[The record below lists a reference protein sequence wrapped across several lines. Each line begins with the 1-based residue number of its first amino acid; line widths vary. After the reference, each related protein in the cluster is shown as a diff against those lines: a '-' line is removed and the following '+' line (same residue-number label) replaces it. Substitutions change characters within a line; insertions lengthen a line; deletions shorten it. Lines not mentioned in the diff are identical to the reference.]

1 MKKRSGFFITMAVLF
16 ILLFVLQIQL
26 PKPFVWQPSYNHL
39 DRQPFG
45 CYVFDSVLKVSLPK
59 GYHVTRLTSYQL
71 DKQYKNQQIAVLAQ
85 IDFSPASVLDIA
97 HLENIAKR
105 GGKVMIVS
113 SYEFVND
120 SLDTKKYV
128 SSRVVFSGSNYFSL
142 RFVTRAIKERDSL
155 LYDTLYWR
163 KYDTAYSARPFKMY
177 RELLSGSV
185 RVDSIPHQVLS
196 YHMMMETYEPEED
209 SLYVGEHT
217 LDSVELDKGGYMV
230 HEYAMEKVPTAVV
243 VPCGKGEM
251 IYACCPLL
259 FTNYGILD
267 PEISTYL
274 FRLMSQM
281 SDLPVYRTEAYLSKN
296 QVPGVNDSPF
306 REFLKR
312 PPLRWALY
320 LAMIG
325 ILLFVI
331 FSARRRQRVI
341 PVMAKPGN
349 KSLEF
354 VKLIGTLY
362 YQRHDNRDLV
372 EKKFRY
378 FAEEVRRKI
387 GVDVGDVNHD
397 DEECQNLASR
407 TGMDFQKVREC
418 IRQVR
423 LVIHLEGNITTEQM
437 RLLIDEMDAIL
448 ERL

>member
-1 MKKRSGFFITMAVLF
+1 MKNSRGFIIAMAVLF
-16 ILLFVLQIQL
+16 SLLFVLQIQL

-45 CYVFDSVLKVSLPK
+45 CYVFDSVLKESLPR

-71 DKQYKNQQIAVLAQ
+71 DKQNKDKQIAVLAQ
-85 IDFSPASVLDIA
+85 IDFEPAKPLDIF

-120 SLDTKKYV
+120 SLDKKKYV
-128 SSRVVFSGSNYFSL
+128 SSHIDFRGSNYFSL
-142 RFVTRAIKERDSL
+142 RFITRAIKERDPL
-155 LYDTLYWR
+155 LFDTLYWR

-185 RVDSIPHQVLS
+185 YVDSIPHQVLS
-196 YHMMMETYEPEED
+196 YHTMKKTP
-209 SLYVGEHT
+209 V
-217 LDSVELDKGGYMV
+217 V
-230 HEYAMEKVPTAVV
+230 VV
-243 VPCGKGEM
+243 VPCGKGEI
-251 IYACCPLL
+251 IYANCPLL
-259 FTNYGILD
+259 FTNYGILNK
-267 PEISTYL
+267 ETSTFL
-274 FRLMSQM
+274 FRLMSQI
-281 SDLPVYRTEAYLSKN
+281 SDLPVYRTEAYLSKK
-296 QVPGVNDSPF
+296 QVQGVNDSPF

-312 PPLRWALY
+312 PPLRWAIY
-320 LAMIG
+320 LSMIG
-325 ILLFVI
+325 VILFMI

-341 PVMAKPGN
+341 PIVTKPGN

-362 YQRHDNRDLV
+362 YQQHDNRDLV
-372 EKKFRY
+372 EKKFRF

-397 DEECQNLASR
+397 DDECRILASR
-407 TGMDFQKVREC
+407 TGMDFQKVRGC
-418 IRQVR
+418 IRQIR
-423 LVIHLEGNITTEQM
+423 LVIHLEGNITTMQM
-437 RLLIDEMDAIL
+437 RQLIDEMDDIL

>member
-1 MKKRSGFFITMAVLF
+1 MKNSRGFIIAMAVLF
-16 ILLFVLQIQL
+16 SLLFVLQIQL

-45 CYVFDSVLKVSLPK
+45 CYVFDSVLKESLPR

-71 DKQYKNQQIAVLAQ
+71 DKQNKDKQIAVLAQ
-85 IDFSPASVLDIA
+85 IDFEPAKPLDIF

-120 SLDTKKYV
+120 SLDKKKYV
-128 SSRVVFSGSNYFSL
+128 SSHIDFRGSNYFSL
-142 RFVTRAIKERDSL
+142 RFITRAIKERDPL
-155 LYDTLYWR
+155 LFDTLYWR
-163 KYDTAYSARPFKMY
+163 KYDAAYSARPFKMY

-185 RVDSIPHQVLS
+185 YVDSIPHQVLA
-196 YHMMMETYEPEED
+196 YHMVMEQYEPEED

-217 LDSVELDKGGYMV
+217 VDSVELEKGGFMV
-230 HEYAMEKVPTAVV
+230 HEYAKKKAPVVVV
-243 VPCGKGEM
+243 VPCGKGEI
-251 IYACCPLL
+251 IYANCPLL
-259 FTNYGILD
+259 FTNYGILNK
-267 PEISTYL
+267 ETSTYL
-274 FRLMSQM
+274 FRLMSQI
-281 SDLPVYRTEAYLSKN
+281 SDLPVYRTEAYLSKK
-296 QVPGVNDSPF
+296 QVQGVNDSPF

-312 PPLRWALY
+312 PPLRWAIY
-320 LAMIG
+320 LSMIG
-325 ILLFVI
+325 VILFMI

-341 PVMAKPGN
+341 PIVAKPGN

-372 EKKFRY
+372 EKKFRF

-397 DEECQNLASR
+397 DEECRILASR
-407 TGMDFQKVREC
+407 TGMDFLKVREC
-418 IRQVR
+418 IRQIR
-423 LVIHLEGNITTEQM
+423 LVIHLEGNITTMQM
-437 RLLIDEMDAIL
+437 HLLVDEMDAIL

>member
-1 MKKRSGFFITMAVLF
+1 MKNSRGFIIAMAVLF
-16 ILLFVLQIQL
+16 SLLFVLQIQL

-45 CYVFDSVLKVSLPK
+45 CYVFDSVLKESLPR

-71 DKQYKNQQIAVLAQ
+71 DKQNKDKQIAVLAQ
-85 IDFSPASVLDIA
+85 IDFEPAKPLDIF

-120 SLDTKKYV
+120 SLDKKKYV
-128 SSRVVFSGSNYFSL
+128 SSHIDFRGSNYFSL
-142 RFVTRAIKERDSL
+142 RFITRAIKERDPL
-155 LYDTLYWR
+155 LFDTLYWR

-185 RVDSIPHQVLS
+185 YVDSIPHQVLS
-196 YHMMMETYEPEED
+196 YHTMKKTP
-209 SLYVGEHT
+209 V
-217 LDSVELDKGGYMV
+217 V
-230 HEYAMEKVPTAVV
+230 VV
-243 VPCGKGEM
+243 VPCGKGEI
-251 IYACCPLL
+251 IYANCPLL
-259 FTNYGILD
+259 FTNYGILNK
-267 PEISTYL
+267 ETSTFL
-274 FRLMSQM
+274 FRLMSQI
-281 SDLPVYRTEAYLSKN
+281 SDLPVYRTEAYLSKK
-296 QVPGVNDSPF
+296 QVQGVNDSPF

-312 PPLRWALY
+312 PPLRWAIY
-320 LAMIG
+320 LSMIG
-325 ILLFVI
+325 VILFMI

-341 PVMAKPGN
+341 PIVTKPGN

-372 EKKFRY
+372 EKKFRF

-397 DEECQNLASR
+397 DDECRILASR
-407 TGMDFQKVREC
+407 TGMDFQKVRGC
-418 IRQVR
+418 IRQIR
-423 LVIHLEGNITTEQM
+423 LVIHLEGNITTMQM
-437 RLLIDEMDAIL
+437 RQLIDEMDDIL

>member
-1 MKKRSGFFITMAVLF
+1 MKNSRGFIIAMAVLF
-16 ILLFVLQIQL
+16 SLLFVLQIQL

-45 CYVFDSVLKVSLPK
+45 CYVFDSVLKESLPR

-71 DKQYKNQQIAVLAQ
+71 DKQNKDKQIAVLAQ
-85 IDFSPASVLDIA
+85 IDFEPAKPLDIF

-120 SLDTKKYV
+120 SLDKKKYV
-128 SSRVVFSGSNYFSL
+128 SSHIDFRGSNYFSL
-142 RFVTRAIKERDSL
+142 RFITRAIKERDPL
-155 LYDTLYWR
+155 LFDTLYWR
-163 KYDTAYSARPFKMY
+163 KYDTAYSARSFKMY

-185 RVDSIPHQVLS
+185 YVDSIPHQVLT
-196 YHMMMETYEPEED
+196 YHMVVMKKAP
-209 SLYVGEHT
+209 V
-217 LDSVELDKGGYMV
+217 V
-230 HEYAMEKVPTAVV
+230 VV
-243 VPCGKGEM
+243 VPCGKGEI
-251 IYACCPLL
+251 IYANCPLL
-259 FTNYGILD
+259 FTNYGILNK
-267 PEISTYL
+267 ETSTFL
-274 FRLMSQM
+274 FRLMSQI
-281 SDLPVYRTEAYLSKN
+281 SDLPVYRTEAYLSKK
-296 QVPGVNDSPF
+296 QVQGVNDSPF

-312 PPLRWALY
+312 PPLRWAIY
-320 LAMIG
+320 LSMIG
-325 ILLFVI
+325 VILFMI

-341 PVMAKPGN
+341 PIVTKPGN

-372 EKKFRY
+372 EKKFRF

-397 DEECQNLASR
+397 DDECRILASR
-407 TGMDFQKVREC
+407 TGMDFQKVRGC
-418 IRQVR
+418 IRQIR
-423 LVIHLEGNITTEQM
+423 LVIHLEGNITTMQM
-437 RLLIDEMDAIL
+437 RQLIDEMDDIL